1 VKNLNHF
8 QTRPKVAAIHTAA
21 YLKELGLL
29 KELPSRN
36 YLKQLHKAHLLR
48 FPFEN
53 LDVHLRRKIQLQ
65 IRPIYNKIILSRR
78 GGFCYELNL
87 LFYHLLIH
95 LGYDCQLISAK
106 TYSHETDTF
115 GKEYDHMAILVKIQT
130 ELYLCDVGFGNGI
143 IYPAKLVP
151 DMLQMD
157 HTHYVQITQD
167 VDDNLFLKKSKDGST
182 FETLYQ
188 FEPKMREPIEFIDMC
203 DYHQTNPQSF
213 FVGKKIITKLTDSGR
228 ITLTDNLL
236 KIQEKGLATEVVV
249 LNEDDFYTKMEEHF
263 GITYQSLLHG

>member
-8 QTRPKVAAIHTAA
+8 QTRPKVAPINIGA
-21 YLKELGLL
+21 YLNELGLL
-29 KELPSRN
+29 KELPSKN
-36 YLKQLHKAHLLR
+36 YLRQLHRAHLIR

-53 LDVHLRRKIQLQ
+53 LDVHLRKNIVLQ
-65 IRPIYNKIILSRR
+65 IRPIFNKIILSKR

-106 TYSHETDTF
+106 TYNQNTDSY
-115 GKEYDHMAILVKIQT
+115 GKEYDHMAILVKIQQDI
-130 ELYLCDVGFGNGI
+130 YLCDVGFGNGV
-143 IYPAKLVP
+143 IYPVKLETEI
-151 DMLQMD
+151 LQMD
-157 HTHYVQITQD
+157 HTHYVQFTQD
-167 VDDNLFLKKSKDGST
+167 VDETFFLRKSNDGHS
-182 FETLYQ
+182 FQTLYQ

-203 DYHQTNPQSF
+203 NYHQTNPQSF
-213 FVGKKIITKLTDSGR
+213 FVGKKIITKLTEAGK
-228 ITLTDNLL
+228 ITLTDELL
-236 KIQEKGLATEVVV
+236 KIQEKGSTHEIVV